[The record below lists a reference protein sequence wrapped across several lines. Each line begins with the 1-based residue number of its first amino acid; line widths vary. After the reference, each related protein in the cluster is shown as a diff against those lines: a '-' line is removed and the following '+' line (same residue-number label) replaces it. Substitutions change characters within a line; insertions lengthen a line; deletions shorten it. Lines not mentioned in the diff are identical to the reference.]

1 MSADII
7 HKGHLKIIKIASKR
21 GIVIIGLLTDKAI
34 STYKRIPIMNFKER
48 KLIISNIKGVK
59 KVIAQKTLSYESN
72 LRKIKPDYVVHG
84 DDWKNGPQRE
94 TRKRVIE
101 CLKKWGG
108 KLIEPRYT
116 EGISSTKLQAA
127 LRKELKN

>member
-21 GIVIIGLLTDKAI
+21 GSVIIGLLTDKAI

-48 KLIISNIKGVK
+48 KLIISSIKGVK

-72 LRKIKPDYVVHG
+72 LRKIKPHYVVHG
-84 DDWKNGPQRE
+84 DDWKTGPQKE
-94 TRKRVIE
+94 TRKKVIE
-101 CLKKWGG
+101 CLNKWGG

-116 EGISSTKLQAA
+116 EGISSTKLHSA
-127 LRKELKN
+127 LRKELTH

>member
-59 KVIAQKTLSYESN
+59 KVKSF
-72 LRKIKPDYVVHG
+72 V
-84 DDWKNGPQRE
+84 
-94 TRKRVIE
+94 
-101 CLKKWGG
+101 
-108 KLIEPRYT
+108 
-116 EGISSTKLQAA
+116 
-127 LRKELKN
+127 

>member
-34 STYKRIPIMNFKER
+34 STYKRIPIMNYKER
-48 KLIISNIKGVK
+48 KLIISNIKGVE

-72 LRKIKPDYVVHG
+72 LRKIKPNYVVHG
-84 DDWKNGPQRE
+84 DDWKSGPQRE
-94 TRKRVIE
+94 TRKQVIE